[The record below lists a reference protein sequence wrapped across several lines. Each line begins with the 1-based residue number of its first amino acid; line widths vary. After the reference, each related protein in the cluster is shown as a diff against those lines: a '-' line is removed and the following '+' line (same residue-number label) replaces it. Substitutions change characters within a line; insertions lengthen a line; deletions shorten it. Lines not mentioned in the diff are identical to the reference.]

1 MDAVFPDGCRNE
13 SSGKPTAFMLRR
25 TGKSVMNDIRRILA
39 RQRTFFAGGKTLD
52 VKFRIDAL
60 KKLREAVTIHEN
72 DILEALRKDL
82 NKSAFEAYATEI
94 GMVRKELDGAIK
106 KLPKWVRKKRVRT
119 PLIHFLSSSYMV
131 PEPYGVVLI
140 MSPWNYPF
148 QLTFAPLAGAIAA
161 GNCAVVKPSSYSPN
175 TSRLLKDMLGE
186 CFGEEYVAVVEGGR
200 EANRELLEQKFDYIF
215 FTGSVKVG
223 KVVMEAASKHLTP
236 VTLELG
242 GKSPCIVDKSAD
254 IELAARRIIWGKCLN
269 SGQTCV
275 APDYLLVHRSVKE
288 QLIKAMK
295 KYITEFYGGNPC
307 QNPEYPRIINEKH
320 FNRLRGLMTDGRIL
334 AGGEVNE
341 ETLQISPTVIDQ
353 VSWDSQVM
361 QEEIFGPILPVI
373 EFSDMREVITAVK
386 SRPKP
391 LALYLF
397 TNDKEVERRIIR
409 NVSFG
414 GGCIND
420 TIIHLAT
427 SYMPFG
433 GVGESGMGRYHG
445 KWSFDTFS
453 HEKSIMK
460 KSNLFDIKL
469 RYPPYGD
476 KLNLLKRIM

>member
-1 MDAVFPDGCRNE
+1 
-13 SSGKPTAFMLRR
+13 MLRR

-295 KYITEFYGGNPC
+295 K
-307 QNPEYPRIINEKH
+307 
-320 FNRLRGLMTDGRIL
+320 
-334 AGGEVNE
+334 
-341 ETLQISPTVIDQ
+341 
-353 VSWDSQVM
+353 
-361 QEEIFGPILPVI
+361 
-373 EFSDMREVITAVK
+373 
-386 SRPKP
+386 
-391 LALYLF
+391 
-397 TNDKEVERRIIR
+397 
-409 NVSFG
+409 
-414 GGCIND
+414 
-420 TIIHLAT
+420 
-427 SYMPFG
+427 
-433 GVGESGMGRYHG
+433 
-445 KWSFDTFS
+445 
-453 HEKSIMK
+453 
-460 KSNLFDIKL
+460 
-469 RYPPYGD
+469 
-476 KLNLLKRIM
+476 